1 MIHRSVEKKIWARFK
16 GGPVNGRCGVLCC
29 FSLCTIWH
37 RLGNRRQKSEGI
49 FDVPSSQR
57 IVPLSEERTVIP
69 GNCEELLAFCKVG
82 VCLTCHNKKG
92 NAEL

>member
-1 MIHRSVEKKIWARFK
+1 MS
-16 GGPVNGRCGVLCC
+16 GRCAVLCC
-29 FSLCTIWH
+29 CSLCTIWH
-37 RLGNRRQKSEGI
+37 SLGNRRQKLEGI

-57 IVPLSEERTVIP
+57 IVPLSEEGTVIP
-69 GNCEELLAFCKVG
+69 ENCEELLAFCKVG